1 MCRITLVLT
10 VILLA
15 GCGSAPPG
23 WTSAK
28 WYTDINFKEV
38 EAQCHVQALS
48 GYHAKNDAAAEKAE
62 QDEIFYACMRAN
74 DWVYQG
80 PEPGPDKK

>member
-1 MCRITLVLT
+1 MKALVVALL

-28 WYTDINFKEV
+28 WYTDRNFKEV

-48 GYHAKNDAAAEKAE
+48 RYHAKNDAGAEKAE
-62 QDEIFYACMRAN
+62 QDEIFYSCMRAN

-80 PEPGPDKK
+80 GEMK